1 MSSHLPYV
9 VPGSV
14 VPGQL
19 YHIPRAGYTSRPMSH
34 DPKDAIR
41 QETTAIPDT
50 FRHKAEAAGSMR
62 LKDDNL
68 VKVIQQA
75 LQKEGASKQ
84 QTQTTDKQALPSDL
98 AWRG

>member
-9 VPGSV
+9 IPGSV
-14 VPGQL
+14 VPGPM
-19 YHIPRAGYTSRPMSH
+19 YHIPRAGYTSKPISH

-41 QETTAIPDT
+41 PETTAVPDT
-50 FRHKAEAAGSMR
+50 FRHKAEAGQMR